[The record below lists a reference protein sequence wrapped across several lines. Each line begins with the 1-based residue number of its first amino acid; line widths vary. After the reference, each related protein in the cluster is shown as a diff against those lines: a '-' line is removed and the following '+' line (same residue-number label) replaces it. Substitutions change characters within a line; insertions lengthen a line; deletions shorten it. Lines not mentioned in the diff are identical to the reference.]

1 MLDYLIALY
10 VFGRDYH
17 SGSGSKGYRLMCL
30 ADRYAKQWYNVNLS
44 GSSDVRI
51 DTENE
56 ELIFNQLVEKYSD
69 CV

>member
-17 SGSGSKGYRLMCL
+17 SGQASQGYHLMCL

-44 GSSDVRI
+44 G
-51 DTENE
+51 
-56 ELIFNQLVEKYSD
+56 
-69 CV
+69 